1 MEMEKHLIGKP
12 VPRKEGRKK
21 VTGAALYVDD
31 IKFDGMLHGVTVRS
45 SIARGRIKSIS
56 FEQPQA
62 MLRTLTQPLPEG
74 EGKEG
79 GDSDI
84 SDQPLR
90 TLTQPLPEGE
100 GKEAA
105 GIDFIPWEEFT
116 IVTAKDIPGEN
127 YVALILNDQPYLA
140 DEVVNHPEE
149 PIVLLA
155 HHDKYLLEEARR
167 HVSIEYEEM
176 PAIFSLEDSLA
187 QKEIIWGEDN
197 VFKKFLVNKGNVDD
211 VWSQAEFIV
220 EGQYETGAQEQL
232 YIEPNGAIAIANQTE
247 GVTVWGS
254 MQCPYYVHKA
264 LIKLFGLPEEKI
276 RVIQTETGGGFGG
289 KEEYPSMI
297 SGHAA
302 LLAWKSGRPVKMI
315 YDRAEDMVATTKR
328 HPSRTRHKTA
338 VTKDGKLLA
347 MEIDFVIDGGA
358 YCTLSPV
365 VLSRGTIHSAGP
377 YFCPNVRIHSK
388 AVATNMPPHGAFRG
402 FGAPQ
407 SIFGLELHMDKVA
420 NAIGLTP
427 EEFRRRNFIK
437 EGETTATNQVIR
449 EKVDLESLMKRA
461 FELTDYQAK
470 RERFAQENQSAHS
483 RAVRAGMPALRG
495 IGFATF
501 MHGAGFTGSGE
512 VYLQSVVG
520 AEATADG
527 RVKILAASTEIGQGT
542 NTIFA
547 QIASEA
553 LGIDYDL
560 IEVVQP
566 DTGNVPNSGPT
577 VASRTTMIVGKLVE
591 SAVLGLKQ
599 TLAGSG
605 LLQEQFTRAEFQ
617 KACADYIAKFG
628 ALKSSSQY
636 QPPPG
641 IRWDDEKYEGDAYGA
656 FAWAVYVA
664 EVTYDPLTYEVR
676 VDDFVAV
683 QEVGRVINPVL
694 AAGQIEGGVA
704 QAIGYTLY
712 ENVVWQNGR
721 MQNGQMTNYIMPTAA
736 DLPPI
741 RVYFEENPYAFG
753 PGGAKGIG
761 ELPMDGPAPA
771 ILNAIE
777 NATGTGFNRI
787 PLMPEAMM
795 EQVTITTA

>member
-1 MEMEKHLIGKP
+1 MALVGKSI
-12 VPRKEGRKK
+12 PRKEGRKK
-21 VTGAALYVDD
+21 VTGQALYVDD
-31 IKFDGMLHGVTVRS
+31 LRFDGMLHGVTVRS
-45 SIARGRIKSIS
+45 SVPRGRIRNIS
-56 FEQPQA
+56 FEGD
-62 MLRTLTQPLPEG
+62 LPW
-74 EGKEG
+74 
-79 GDSDI
+79 D
-84 SDQPLR
+84 
-90 TLTQPLPEGE
+90 
-100 GKEAA
+100 
-105 GIDFIPWEEFT
+105 EFT
-116 IVTAKDIPGEN
+116 IVTARDIPGEN

-140 DEVVNHPEE
+140 PEVVNHPEE
-149 PIVLLA
+149 PVVLLA
-155 HHDKYLLEEARR
+155 HQDKYLLEEARR
-167 HVSIEYEEM
+167 HVRIDYEEL
-176 PAIFSLEDSLA
+176 PAIFSLQDSLE

-197 VFKKFLVNKGNVDD
+197 VFKKFLVDKGNVDE
-211 VWSQAEFIV
+211 VWSEAEFIV
-220 EGQYETGAQEQL
+220 EGEYETGAQEQL
-232 YIEPNGAIAIANQTE
+232 YIENNGAIAVAGPNE

-264 LIKLFGLPEEKI
+264 LIKLFGLPQEKI

-297 SGHAA
+297 AGHAA
-302 LLAWKSGRPVKMI
+302 LLSWKSGKPVKMI

-365 VLSRGTIHSAGP
+365 VLSRGTIHAAGP
-377 YFCPNVRIHSK
+377 YFCPNVRISST
-388 AVATNMPPHGAFRG
+388 AVATNVPPHGAFRG

-407 SIFGLELHMDKVA
+407 SIFALERHIDRVA
-420 NAIGLTP
+420 AKIGLTP

-449 EKVDLESLMKRA
+449 EKVDLEGLLNRA
-461 FELTDYQAK
+461 LELSGYHAK
-470 RERFAQENQSAHS
+470 QERFANENVTQ
-483 RAVRAGMPALRG
+483 AVSLRTQTNSLRHLKKG
-495 IGFATF
+495 IGFASF

-512 VYLQSVVG
+512 VFLQSLVG
-520 AEATADG
+520 AEATAHG
-527 RVKILAASTEIGQGT
+527 RIKNLAASTEIGQGT

-547 QIASEA
+547 QIAAET
-553 LGIDYDL
+553 LGLDYDL
-560 IEVVQP
+560 VEVIQP
-566 DTGNVPNSGPT
+566 DTAQVPNSGPT
-577 VASRTTMIVGKLVE
+577 VASRTCMIVGKLVE

-599 TLAGSG
+599 TLIGSG
-605 LLQEQFTRAEFQ
+605 LLNAQFTQSEFQ
-617 KACADYIAKFG
+617 KGCSDYVAKHG
-628 ALKSSSQY
+628 PLKTFSQY
-636 QPPPG
+636 QPPPNV
-641 IRWDDEKYEGDAYGA
+641 RWDDEKYQGDAYGA

-664 EVTYDPLTYEVR
+664 EVSYDPLTYEAH

-704 QAIGYTLY
+704 QAIGMTLY

-721 MQNGQMTNYIMPTAA
+721 MANSQMTNYIMPTAA
-736 DLPPI
+736 DIPPI

-753 PGGAKGIG
+753 PAGAKGIG

-777 NATGTGFNRI
+777 NATGVTFNSI
-787 PLMPEAMM
+787 PLIPEKIA
-795 EQVTITTA
+795 EGFGTDKI